1 MRGRELIFGAIAIAL
16 LATSASFGSQLYASV
31 GPTVA
36 ATPMPTVPRTELP
49 APKVPGTLA
58 FAIQGDVFV
67 IRDGLM
73 NHQTA
78 EGRNQQPALSSDG
91 RVVLFA
97 RRGLIDGRSR
107 LATGQIVNAQ
117 LGFSDIVS
125 KSSSGGQETL
135 LVPGLRARNNAS
147 GFHEVSWYLSPALSP
162 DGRRISFIEDDGGGA
177 ADLVVMDLG
186 TRHRLILSQG
196 SDLADAAWSP
206 DGRSIVTTS
215 YNTDTPGFVIW
226 AADRTGSGQ
235 RLTKLPEGEAY
246 RASYSPDGKSL
257 VYTLRVGARN
267 DVHVVEIASG
277 RDIALTTDGKSWN
290 GVMSPDGRWVA
301 FLREQGGVI
310 DLYAM
315 ELADALTGGAAK
327 PALKLTKGQ
336 GIDGASRP
344 AWAQ

>member
-1 MRGRELIFGAIAIAL
+1 MRVRELIFGAIALAL
-16 LATSASFGSQLYASV
+16 VATYAVFGSQLYASV

-49 APKVPGTLA
+49 APKVPGTLT
-58 FAIQGDVFV
+58 FAIQGDIFV

-97 RRGLIDGRSR
+97 RRGLIDGRR
-107 LATGQIVNAQ
+107 GLATGQIVNAQ

-125 KSSSGGQETL
+125 KSSSGGQETV
-135 LVPGLRARNNAS
+135 LVAGLRLRNAAT
-147 GFHEVSWYLSPALSP
+147 GFHEVSWFLSPALSP
-162 DGRRISFIEDDGGGA
+162 DGRRLAYVEDDGGGA
-177 ADLVVMDLG
+177 AELVVMDLA
-186 TRHRLILSQG
+186 TRRRVPLSPG
-196 SDLADAAWSP
+196 ADLADVSWSP

-215 YNTDTPGFVIW
+215 YNTNTPGLVIW
-226 AADRTGSGQ
+226 AADRVGSGQ
-235 RLTKLPEGEAY
+235 RVTRLPEGEAY
-246 RASYSPDGKSL
+246 RPSYTPDGRSL
-257 VYTLRVGARN
+257 VYTLRQGSRN
-267 DVHVVEIASG
+267 DVRVVEIASG
-277 RDIALTTDGKSWN
+277 RDVALTSDGRSWN

-315 ELADALTGGAAK
+315 EIGDALAGGAPK
-327 PALKLTKGQ
+327 PAIKLTKGQ

>member
-1 MRGRELIFGAIAIAL
+1 MRPRELIFGAIALAL
-16 LATSASFGSQLYASV
+16 VGTYAVFGSQLYATV
-31 GPTVA
+31 GPSVVPTA
-36 ATPMPTVPRTELP
+36 MPTVPRVELP

-58 FAIQGDVFV
+58 FAIQGDIFV

-78 EGRNQQPALSSDG
+78 EGRNQQPALSADG

-97 RRGLIDGRSR
+97 RRGQIDGRSR
-107 LATGQIVNAQ
+107 LATGQVVNAQ

-125 KSSSGGQETL
+125 KPSSGGAETL
-135 LVPGLRARNNAS
+135 LVPGLRERNNTS
-147 GFHEVSWYLSPALSP
+147 GFHQVSWFQSPALSP
-162 DGRRISFIEDDGGGA
+162 EGRRLAFIEDDGSGA

-186 TRHRLILSQG
+186 TRRRTILSRG
-196 SDLADAAWSP
+196 ASLADAAWSP

-215 YNTDTPGFVIW
+215 YNTDVPGLVVW
-226 AADRTGSGQ
+226 AADRSGSGQ
-235 RLTKLPEGEAY
+235 RVTRLPEGEAY
-246 RASYSPDGKSL
+246 RPSFSPDGRSL
-257 VYTLRVGARN
+257 VYTLRQGSRN

-277 RDIALTTDGKSWN
+277 RDVALTSDGRSWN
-290 GVMSPDGRWVA
+290 GVLSPDGRWLA

-315 ELADALTGGAAK
+315 ELGDALTGGAAK
-327 PALKLTKGQ
+327 PAIKLTKGQ

-344 AWAQ
+344 AWAN

>member
-1 MRGRELIFGAIAIAL
+1 MRPRELIFGAIALSLFAVY
-16 LATSASFGSQLYASV
+16 AAFGSQLYASV
-31 GPTVA
+31 GPSVVP
-36 ATPMPTVPRTELP
+36 TPMPTVPRTEVP

-58 FAIQGDVFV
+58 FAIQGDIFV

-78 EGRNQQPALSSDG
+78 EGRSQQPALSSDG
-91 RVVLFA
+91 RIVLFA
-97 RRGLIDGRSR
+97 RRGQIDGRSR
-107 LATGQIVNAQ
+107 LSTGQIVNAR
-117 LGFSDIVS
+117 LGFADIVS
-125 KSSSGGQETL
+125 KPSSGGQETL
-135 LVPGLRARNNAS
+135 LVQGLRRRDAVG
-147 GFHEVSWYLSPALSP
+147 GFHEVSWYLSPSLSP
-162 DGRRISFIEDDGGGA
+162 DGRRLAFVEDDGGGA

-186 TRHRLILSQG
+186 TRRRTILSQG

-226 AADRTGSGQ
+226 ASDRAGIGQ

-246 RASYSPDGKSL
+246 RASYSPDGRSL

-277 RDIALTTDGKSWN
+277 RDVALTTDGRSWN
-290 GVMSPDGRWVA
+290 GVLSPDGRWVS
-301 FLREQGGVI
+301 FMREQGGVI

-315 ELADALTGGAAK
+315 ELGDALTGGAAK
-327 PALKLTKGQ
+327 PAIKLTKGQ